1 MHRSVGL
8 CRVGNLLIGF
18 FSDSLVLFER
28 QSDFFVIK
36 SELFRRSFV
45 LNNLREKS
53 LMVALLFKA
62 TLVNH
67 LWLLCKKRVT
77 EWRAKRAICSFYKKA
92 GKNFINIQKIRV
104 FSNFFKGIA
113 HFFEWQWGPEQLA
126 HSCSFVMRDPSKY
139 VTVAL

>member
-45 LNNLREKS
+45 LNNLRES

-62 TLVNH
+62 TLVIH
-67 LWLLCKKRVT
+67 LWLLCKKKSDWVKS
-77 EWRAKRAICSFYKKA
+77 EESDLLFLQKKQE
-92 GKNFINIQKIRV
+92 KL
-104 FSNFFKGIA
+104 S
-113 HFFEWQWGPEQLA
+113 
-126 HSCSFVMRDPSKY
+126 
-139 VTVAL
+139 